1 MQFGTTNTERMRITS
16 GGNVGIGTTSPQP
29 YAGYTTVHIG
39 SASSI
44 GLIKLGTGTSLNG
57 PEIFTNNTNDI
68 SFLSND
74 FDARLV
80 IKGSNGNVL
89 IGTTSDAGFKLDVN
103 GTFRASGA
111 ATFSSSAAITGGLA
125 VGTPTQ
131 FASSIFFASA
141 VLSAGAG
148 TYPLKWNSSTGI
160 VTYDT
165 SSRLVKE
172 NIQDSPYGLHE
183 VLQLQPRKYFRT
195 DDQKEEIGFIA
206 DEVQTILPEFVPM
219 VKKSLFTKN
228 EEDTELIAG
237 GVNYEKL
244 TAVLVKAIKE
254 LKAEIDI
261 LKNN

>member
-1 MQFGTTNTERMRITS
+1 MNMQNTS
-16 GGNVGIGTTSPQP
+16 GRLYMGIEGSVAAQLTTGNTAYSTTF
-29 YAGYTTVHIG
+29 G
-39 SASSI
+39 SLTATD
-44 GLIKLGTGTSLNG
+44 LFLA
-57 PEIFTNNTNDI
+57 TNQT
-68 SFLSND
+68 
-74 FDARLV
+74 ARLK
-80 IKGSNGNVL
+80 IDGS
-89 IGTTSDAGFKLDVN
+89 T
-103 GTFRASGA
+103 GA

-254 LKAEIDI
+254 L
-261 LKNN
+261 NNRITQLENN